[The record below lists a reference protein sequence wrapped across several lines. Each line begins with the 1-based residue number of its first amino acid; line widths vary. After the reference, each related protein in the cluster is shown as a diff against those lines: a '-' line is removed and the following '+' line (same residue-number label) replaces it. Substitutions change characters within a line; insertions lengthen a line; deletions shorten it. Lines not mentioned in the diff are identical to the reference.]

1 MPQISSLGLDIQSRN
16 IMANEL
22 NDIRNN
28 DKIKVLIVDDE
39 RGERFV
45 ISQYLASEGYLT
57 YEASDGE
64 EALTRFNEIS
74 PDIVLVDVM
83 MPRTDGFDLV
93 RTIRKESTIP
103 IIFVT
108 ARGDEARRIA
118 GLELGADD
126 YVIKPYS
133 PGELVARVR
142 AQLRRTQGVFKES
155 KAGDLLKSGK
165 ISVSKDE
172 RRCFLDN
179 NPVELTRR
187 EFDLLVTLI
196 ENEGRVCTREQLLR
210 AAWEDS
216 YVDPKTV
223 DVHLAGL
230 RRKLGSDLNVSALR
244 GIGYRMEKQ

>member
-1 MPQISSLGLDIQSRN
+1 MTNDP
-16 IMANEL
+16 
-22 NDIRNN
+22 NDINIK

-45 ISQYLASEGYLT
+45 ISQYLTSEGYLT
-57 YEASDGE
+57 FEASDGE
-64 EALTRFNEIS
+64 EALSRFKEIS

-108 ARGDEARRIA
+108 ARGDEALRIA

-142 AQLRRTQGVFKES
+142 AQLRRTHGVFKES
-155 KAGDLLKSGK
+155 KDGELLKLGK

-172 RRCFLDN
+172 RRCYLDN
-179 NPVELTRR
+179 VPVELTRR

-196 ENEGRVCTREQLLR
+196 ESEGRVCTRDQLLQ

-244 GIGYRMEKQ
+244 GIGYRLEKQ